1 MTNLSGTNLNNGAA
15 VGPQGE
21 GRDSPSRFPKY
32 PAYKDS
38 GVEWLGEVPEGW
50 ILARGDAYLRSQAKV
65 VSADYLG
72 GKEVFHYSIPAV
84 QATGDGQLE
93 DGDEIDSSKLLVE
106 QPQVLISKLNPR
118 KNTVCLAG
126 PREVVTVCS
135 GEFVPLQ
142 SDCMDLKWVYYLVSS
157 ENFKKRL
164 ESLVESATRSHQRVN
179 PSDILKFR
187 GAFPLL
193 AEQTQIAR
201 FLDHETARI
210 DALIEEQQRLIEL
223 LKEKRQAVI
232 SHAVTKG
239 LDPTVPM
246 KDSGVEWLGEVPA
259 HWCGVPI
266 KYMALERGSLFLD
279 GDWIESKDISSD
291 GIRYITTGNVGEGAY
306 KEQGA
311 GFISE
316 ETFHSLRCTEVY
328 EGDVLVSRLN
338 SPIGRACVVP
348 NMGCRV
354 VTSVDNVIFRPDSKF
369 HRGFIV
375 YLFSS
380 DQYFKNTGNL
390 ARGATMQR
398 ISRGL
403 LGNIRVV
410 VPSLEEQIQ
419 IARFLDE
426 ETACIDALIEEAN
439 TGVGLLQER
448 RSALIS
454 AAVTG
459 KIDVRGWQPP
469 ANTQAPDSAVAEA
482 N

>member
-1 MTNLSGTNLNNGAA
+1 MTNLSGTNLHNGAA

-21 GRDSPSRFPKY
+21 GKESPSTFPKY

-239 LDPTVPM
+239 LDPKVPM

-259 HWCGVPI
+259 HWQVKRLKHLVPSITVGIVVEPSKYYVDDGVP
-266 KYMALERGSLFLD
+266 ALRSLNVKPGAVVTENLVYLSEESNELHAKSKIFEGDIVAVRSGQPGTAAIVPKEFNGANCIDLIVIRKPLQGCSTFIFWYLNSDAALKQFSEGSSGAIQQHFNIAAASEMIFAWPPASEQLEINSHLD
-279 GDWIESKDISSD
+279 RACHQLDRLISVAGESK
-291 GIRYITTGNVGEGAY
+291 
-306 KEQGA
+306 
-311 GFISE
+311 
-316 ETFHSLRCTEVY
+316 SL
-328 EGDVLVSRLN
+328 
-338 SPIGRACVVP
+338 
-348 NMGCRV
+348 
-354 VTSVDNVIFRPDSKF
+354 
-369 HRGFIV
+369 
-375 YLFSS
+375 
-380 DQYFKNTGNL
+380 
-390 ARGATMQR
+390 
-398 ISRGL
+398 L
-403 LGNIRVV
+403 L
-410 VPSLEEQIQ
+410 
-419 IARFLDE
+419 
-426 ETACIDALIEEAN
+426 
-439 TGVGLLQER
+439 
-448 RSALIS
+448 
-454 AAVTG
+454 
-459 KIDVRGWQPP
+459 
-469 ANTQAPDSAVAEA
+469 
-482 N
+482 